1 MGKGITEATVEE
13 IKSRID
19 LADLISSYGIA
30 VKHAGSSLK
39 ACCPFHNEK
48 TPSFQINNSKGFY
61 HCFGCGESGDA
72 IKFVQKMEGS
82 TFVEAVKSLA
92 SRCGVEIVESVD
104 PEHGKRKRLY
114 ALMAELAQFYHRCL
128 MKMREAGPA
137 REYLVK
143 RRLDEKAQED
153 FIIGY
158 APNGMSAMVTW
169 AEKYGYSLEELESA
183 GVIKPPLDAKDS
195 GYHRFGSRLMFT
207 ICDKQ
212 GRVVAFSG
220 RQLVANKNSGK
231 YVNSPETAIFKKAN
245 VLFGFDKASGFIAR
259 SPRREVIL
267 CEGQI
272 DVIRLH
278 ICGFKNAVASQ
289 GTAFTD
295 EHAKMIK
302 RVADCAVLMYD
313 DDAAGRKAAIATARK
328 LLAMEMPVRVVSLP
342 DGADPDSFLIEN
354 GPDALQA
361 LIDKARSIMDF
372 QFETEKSKEDG
383 STSLDALNRISKSLL
398 VTIASC
404 PSAILQAGMVDEAA
418 RKLSLPVAALS
429 EELSK
434 TVAAA
439 KTAPVPRAPE
449 PMDVE
454 SEIDFDGFS
463 ESGDEIVPDET
474 QFEDV
479 AAADRHS
486 PSITEFAF
494 MEFLMAREYDAD
506 VEKGVSEF
514 LSGDVFASDFTRRFI
529 DTWRDEVVKGED
541 LFAFFAENLS
551 SYEREWF
558 DKIYLGAG
566 KTEASAMTAEDILRD
581 FVRKF
586 WVDRLKRERNSISS
600 SSGLEGDMKRMKLS
614 MDIKRL
620 SSAAWTDVAALIDD
634 LKKGEKQN
642 GY

>member
-1 MGKGITEATVEE
+1 MGKSITESTVEE

-82 TFVEAVKSLA
+82 TFVEAVRSLA
-92 SRCGVEIVESVD
+92 SRCGVEITETSSD
-104 PEHGKRKRLY
+104 PEAGKRKRLY

-128 MKMREAGPA
+128 MKMREAEPA
-137 REYLVK
+137 RKYLVERK
-143 RRLDEKAQED
+143 LDGNVQED

-158 APNGMSAMVTW
+158 APNGMSAMVKW
-169 AEKYGYSLEELESA
+169 AAKYGYSLEELEAA
-183 GVIKPPLDAKDS
+183 GVVKPPRDAKDS

-278 ICGFKNAVASQ
+278 ICGFRNAVASQ

-342 DGADPDSFLIEN
+342 GGADPDSFLVQN
-354 GPDALQA
+354 GPDALQS
-361 LIDKARSIMDF
+361 LIDSARSIIDF
-372 QFETEKSKEDG
+372 QFETESAKEE
-383 STSLDALNRISKSLL
+383 SSRSLDALNRISKSLL
-398 VTIASC
+398 ATIASC

-418 RKLSLPVAALS
+418 KFLSLPAAALS
-429 EELSK
+429 EELAK
-434 TVAAA
+434 TLSAA
-439 KTAPVPRAPE
+439 KTAPKARVPDPT
-449 PMDVE
+449 DVE
-454 SEIDFDGFS
+454 SEVEFGDFT
-463 ESGDEIVPDET
+463 ESGDEVDADEPR
-474 QFEDV
+474 FEA
-479 AAADRHS
+479 AAADRRS

-506 VEKGVSEF
+506 LEKAVSEF
-514 LSGDVFASDFTRRFI
+514 LPADVFASDFTRRFVAV
-529 DTWRDEVVKGED
+529 WREEALKGED
-541 LFAFFAENLS
+541 LFAAFAENLT

-566 KTEASAMTAEDILRD
+566 KTEASAMTAIEILRD
-581 FVRKF
+581 FTCRF
-586 WVDRLKRERNSISS
+586 WIERLRRERNSISV
-600 SSGLEGDMKRMKLS
+600 GAGADADLRRMKLS

-620 SSAAWTDVAALIDD
+620 TGGDWNVAAEMIKDMT
-634 LKKGEKQN
+634 KGEK
-642 GY
+642 

>member
-1 MGKGITEATVEE
+1 
-13 IKSRID
+13 
-19 LADLISSYGIA
+19 
-30 VKHAGSSLK
+30 
-39 ACCPFHNEK
+39 
-48 TPSFQINNSKGFY
+48 
-61 HCFGCGESGDA
+61 
-72 IKFVQKMEGS
+72 
-82 TFVEAVKSLA
+82 
-92 SRCGVEIVESVD
+92 
-104 PEHGKRKRLY
+104 
-114 ALMAELAQFYHRCL
+114 MAELAQFYHRCL
-128 MKMREAGPA
+128 MKMREAAPA

-143 RRLDEKAQED
+143 RRLDEKVQED

-158 APNGMSAMVTW
+158 APNGMSAMVKW
-169 AEKYGYSLEELESA
+169 AEKYGYSLEELEAA
-183 GVIKPPLDAKDS
+183 GVIKPPRDARDS

-342 DGADPDSFLIEN
+342 NGADPDSFLIEN
-354 GPDALQA
+354 GPEALQA
-361 LIDKARSIMDF
+361 LIDKARSIIDF
-372 QFETEKSKEDG
+372 QFETEKSKEEG

-494 MEFLMAREYDAD
+494 MEFLLTREYDAEIAKD
-506 VEKGVSEF
+506 VTEF
-514 LSGDVFASDFTRRFI
+514 LPIDILNSDFSRRFLS
-529 DTWRDEVVKGED
+529 TWLDEAQKNED
-541 LFAFFAENLS
+541 LFAAFAENLS

-558 DKIYLGAG
+558 DKIYIGAG
-566 KTEASAMTAEDILRD
+566 KTEACALTAKDILHNFIRTLWIE
-581 FVRKF
+581 K
-586 WVDRLKRERNSISS
+586 LKRESNSISANES
-600 SSGLEGDMKRMKLS
+600 VESGLERLKLS
-614 MDIKRL
+614 MNIKEITRG
-620 SSAAWTDVAALIDD
+620 SWEEVARIINNLT
-634 LKKGEKQN
+634 KGEN
-642 GY
+642 

>member
-1 MGKGITEATVEE
+1 MGKGITESTVEE

-82 TFVEAVKSLA
+82 TFIEAVKSLA
-92 SRCGVEIVESVD
+92 SRCGVEIVESAD
-104 PEHGKRKRLY
+104 PEVGKRKRLY

-128 MKMREAGPA
+128 MKMREAETA

-143 RRLDEKAQED
+143 RNLDGKVQED

-158 APNGMSAMVTW
+158 APNGMSAMVKW
-169 AEKYGYSLEELESA
+169 AEKYGYSLEELEAA
-183 GVIKPPLDAKDS
+183 GVIKPPRDARDS

-245 VLFGFDKASGFIAR
+245 VLFGFVKASGFIAR

-313 DDAAGRKAAIATARK
+313 DDAAGRKATIATARK

-342 DGADPDSFLIEN
+342 DGADPDSFLTQNE
-354 GPDALQA
+354 PAALQS
-361 LIDKARSIMDF
+361 LIDRARSIIDF
-372 QFETEKSKEDG
+372 QFETEKAKEDG
-383 STSLDALNRISKSLL
+383 STALDALNRISKSLL
-398 VTIASC
+398 LTIASC

-418 RKLSLPVAALS
+418 RFLSLPVAALS
-429 EELSK
+429 EELTK
-434 TVAAA
+434 TISAA
-439 KTAPVPRAPE
+439 KTSPHPHIPE
-449 PMDVE
+449 QADVE
-454 SEIDFDGFS
+454 SEIEFDGFAES
-463 ESGDEIVPDET
+463 EDEPDFDES
-474 QFEDV
+474 QFEGV

-506 VEKGVSEF
+506 IEKGVAEF
-514 LSGDVFASDFTRRFI
+514 LAGDVFNSDFTRRFVE
-529 DTWRDEVVKGED
+529 TWRDEVLKGED
-541 LFAFFAENLS
+541 LFAGFAENLS

-566 KTEASAMTAEDILRD
+566 KTEASAMTAEDILCD
-581 FVRKF
+581 FIRKF
-586 WVDRLKRERNSISS
+586 WVERLKRERNSISS
-600 SSGLEGDMKRMKLS
+600 DSGSEGDIKRMKLS
-614 MDIKRL
+614 MEIKRV
-620 SSAAWTDVAALIDD
+620 SSGAWNDVAKLING
-634 LKKGEKQN
+634 LIKGE
-642 GY
+642 

>member
-212 GRVVAFSG
+212 GRVVEIG
-220 RQLVANKNSGK
+220 R
-231 YVNSPETAIFKKAN
+231 
-245 VLFGFDKASGFIAR
+245 
-259 SPRREVIL
+259 
-267 CEGQI
+267 
-272 DVIRLH
+272 
-278 ICGFKNAVASQ
+278 
-289 GTAFTD
+289 
-295 EHAKMIK
+295 
-302 RVADCAVLMYD
+302 
-313 DDAAGRKAAIATARK
+313 
-328 LLAMEMPVRVVSLP
+328 
-342 DGADPDSFLIEN
+342 
-354 GPDALQA
+354 
-361 LIDKARSIMDF
+361 
-372 QFETEKSKEDG
+372 
-383 STSLDALNRISKSLL
+383 
-398 VTIASC
+398 ASC
-404 PSAILQAGMVDEAA
+404 
-418 RKLSLPVAALS
+418 
-429 EELSK
+429 
-434 TVAAA
+434 
-439 KTAPVPRAPE
+439 
-449 PMDVE
+449 
-454 SEIDFDGFS
+454 
-463 ESGDEIVPDET
+463 
-474 QFEDV
+474 
-479 AAADRHS
+479 
-486 PSITEFAF
+486 
-494 MEFLMAREYDAD
+494 
-506 VEKGVSEF
+506 
-514 LSGDVFASDFTRRFI
+514 
-529 DTWRDEVVKGED
+529 
-541 LFAFFAENLS
+541 
-551 SYEREWF
+551 
-558 DKIYLGAG
+558 
-566 KTEASAMTAEDILRD
+566 
-581 FVRKF
+581 
-586 WVDRLKRERNSISS
+586 RER
-600 SSGLEGDMKRMKLS
+600 
-614 MDIKRL
+614 
-620 SSAAWTDVAALIDD
+620 V
-634 LKKGEKQN
+634 
-642 GY
+642 